1 MKLLLLLSALPA
13 MLLLKGCTT
22 CTTCTTSPSRPSASE
37 RSGPP
42 TCKQQE
48 GGWTNPSD
56 LNLNGTTALGIT
68 NEL

>member
-22 CTTCTTSPSRPSASE
+22 SPSKPSASE
-37 RSGPP
+37 RSGLPAN
-42 TCKQQE
+42 KQQE
-48 GGWTNPSD
+48 GCWTNPSN

-68 NEL
+68 NQL